1 MNPPLVTL
9 FNLSMEQ
16 SKAHTSWILVN
27 VVPIRKKV
35 TWILFLITDQ
45 FRY

>member
-1 MNPPLVTL
+1 MNPFLGTL

-16 SKAHTSWILVN
+16 SKVHTSWKLANGI
-27 VVPIRKKV
+27 PAHKKV
-35 TWILFLITDQ
+35 TGMLFLITDQ